1 MHWKPVQ
8 ICALLKCI
16 CGIAWLRHFPKSDSK
31 KKTWR
36 VFIKNPAIFCM
47 LWIGSFIIGLRV
59 ISLFRFGD
67 RYERNP
73 VQNCAR
79 LKCIYGIAWLGH
91 FLKSDSKKKTWRV
104 LLKTPAIFCMH
115 WLCSFSIGAPVIK
128 VLFRC
133 MISCN
138 KCLACLTIGDRF
150 EQNPVQNCALLK
162 CI

>member
-36 VFIKNPAIFCM
+36 VFLKNPAIFCM

-79 LKCIYGIAWLGH
+79 SKCVYGIAWLRH
-91 FLKSDSKKKTWRV
+91 FPKSDSKKKLGECCSRPQLSFACIAFARSALGLPWSKISFDAWFHAINAH
-104 LLKTPAIFCMH
+104 LYALKA
-115 WLCSFSIGAPVIK
+115 CSDLRTLEVH
-128 VLFRC
+128 LRHR
-133 MISCN
+133 
-138 KCLACLTIGDRF
+138 LT
-150 EQNPVQNCALLK
+150 
-162 CI
+162 